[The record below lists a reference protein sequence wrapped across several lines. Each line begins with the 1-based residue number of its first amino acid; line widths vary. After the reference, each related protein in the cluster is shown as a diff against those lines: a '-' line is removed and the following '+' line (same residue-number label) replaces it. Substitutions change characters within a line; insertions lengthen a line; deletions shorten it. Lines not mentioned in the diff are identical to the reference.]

1 MIVFC
6 QGKVIA
12 DDTPLRVFKQ
22 EEILK
27 KANLKHPVLFDVYD
41 ILREKGIVPDG
52 DLYPKNV
59 QEFETMMKSL

>member
-1 MIVFC
+1 M
-6 QGKVIA
+6 IA
-12 DDTPLRVFKQ
+12 DDTPLSVFKQ

-41 ILREKGIVPDG
+41 ILREKEMVPDG